1 MVDITK
7 LLQKARDAPDQAI
20 IDEIFSHLYPDLH
33 RMAAAR
39 LAKNGT
45 ITQLDATSMVHE
57 TYERLRNVGQIDA
70 ACRGQFMAY
79 SSQIMRSVIIDFVRK
94 RRAERRGGE
103 AIHVTLSTGVL
114 NRAGSNDEDVE
125 RINDALVE
133 LESVDPRLKQVVE
146 MRYFG
151 GFEEREIAEALG
163 VTDRTVRRDWER
175 AKLLLQVS
183 IRR

>member
-7 LLQKARDAPDQAI
+7 LLQQARDAPDQSV
-20 IDEIFSHLYPDLH
+20 IDEIFSALYPDLH

-57 TYERLRNVGQIDA
+57 TYERLRHVGQIDA

-79 SSQIMRSVIIDFVRK
+79 SSQVMRSVIIDFVRK
-94 RRAERRGGE
+94 RRAERRGGD
-103 AIHVTLSTGVL
+103 AVQVTLSTSLHNQVA
-114 NRAGSNDEDVE
+114 NTDEDIE
-125 RINDALVE
+125 RIHDALLE
-133 LESVDPRLKQVVE
+133 LETADPRLKKVVE